1 MYNTPRLILKYFHYF
16 ITASSG
22 KGHGIHS
29 PFVFDFIQ
37 HVLRDNRADAC
48 YEKIETRRKAL
59 QKDLRIIQVEDLGA
73 GSSIIKKSKR
83 RVSEIAG
90 SSLKSAKYA
99 QLLFRIVKHY
109 LPGTIIELGTSFGLT
124 TAYLATGN
132 PDSKVFTIEGSSA
145 IANIAREG
153 LAGLGLQNIG
163 IVEGEFLQSL
173 PMVLSKTGSAELV
186 FLDGNHR
193 KEPTLAYFD
202 QLIKYKTGSSLF
214 IFDDIHWSKEMEEAW
229 GEIKTDPR
237 VTLTIDLFFFG
248 LVFFTP
254 AIKFKQDFVIRF

>member
-1 MYNTPRLILKYFHYF
+1 M
-16 ITASSG
+16 
-22 KGHGIHS
+22 
-29 PFVFDFIQ
+29 
-37 HVLRDNRADAC
+37 
-48 YEKIETRRKAL
+48 
-59 QKDLRIIQVEDLGA
+59 EDQGA
-73 GSSIIKKSKR
+73 GSSTIKRSER
-83 RVSEIAG
+83 SVSEIARA
-90 SSLKSAKYA
+90 SLKSAKYA
-99 QLLFRIVKHY
+99 QLLFRIVKQY
-109 LPGTIIELGTSFGLT
+109 RPGTIIELGTSFGLT
-124 TAYLATGN
+124 TAYLASGS
-132 PDSKVFTIEGSSA
+132 PGSKVFTIEGSSA

-153 LAGLGLQNIG
+153 LAELGLQNIE

-173 PMVLSKTGSAELV
+173 PMVLSRTRSAELV

-202 QLIKYKTGSSLF
+202 QLIKYKTDLSLF